1 MTAGGSAV
9 IGSSQVTNNRT
20 KSSSRAH
27 VNRPFPVIS
36 DKSGN
41 NRTPTLVPDH
51 ITVPDYAA
59 TQEGSKAEQSSAV
72 ETSSSADSTLFI
84 HQKATLWTGE
94 EIEYVRDLH
103 FMPRVFLFR
112 LIY

>member
-36 DKSGN
+36 DKSGTTQ
-41 NRTPTLVPDH
+41 TPTLVPDH
-51 ITVPDYAA
+51 IAVPDYAA
-59 TQEGSKAEQSSAV
+59 TQAGSKAEQSAV
-72 ETSSSADSTLFI
+72 ETSSSADSTLFN